1 VIGSFLIALLTSL
14 QLWLGGLVPSV
25 PGQQV
30 RVAQAQPPSPTGHTN
45 RTIARV
51 VALDKDRR
59 AAADRKDALAHRQQA
74 QLAEIDRLKRRRA
87 SWRRDRQLETQLAES
102 QQTASQ
108 LAGLDR
114 RLRGL
119 DRALQAAHRQ
129 VVAAVGAE
137 LRLAPPSS
145 VRRRYLTG
153 WAAASG
159 RALQRTKKIILPDF
173 EIDPLADPEDLEL
186 QAQRIAQSEKQLE
199 QEILELS
206 ERAQRYDRMVKLREK
221 AARAT
226 ELSGMDDDRPR
237 RSTGRVGSG
246 AGAEADRGQGAGV
259 SNDDASPAP
268 PEDPSS
274 FGGAESDPTVVLAD
288 VVDSGTLDALRRA
301 ESSGDPRA
309 RARATGRARSQV
321 QAQLERLRKQRQLVE
336 RRAKQLRRE

>member
-1 VIGSFLIALLTSL
+1 MALLTSL
-14 QLWLGGLVPSV
+14 QLWLGGLVPSA
-25 PGQQV
+25 PAQQV
-30 RVAQAQPPSPTGHTN
+30 RVVQVQPPSPTSNTN

-59 AAADRKDALAHRQQA
+59 AAAARKDALARQQQS

-114 RLRGL
+114 RLRDL

-129 VVAAVGAE
+129 VVAAIGAE
-137 LRLAPPSS
+137 LRLSPPSS
-145 VRRRYLTG
+145 PTRAARRRYLTG
-153 WAAASG
+153 WATASG

-173 EIDPLADPEDLEL
+173 EIDPLADPEDLEI

-199 QEILELS
+199 QEISELT

-237 RSTGRVGSG
+237 RSTGRVGTG
-246 AGAEADRGQGAGV
+246 TGAEADRGQGAGV
-259 SNDDASPAP
+259 SNDDASPSP

-309 RARATGRARSQV
+309 RAKATSRARLQV
-321 QAQLERLRKQRQLVE
+321 QAQLEKLRKQRQLVE